1 MIIFSNQTVDILFYS
16 LIIANFLTFI
26 YSMSTLRFYLCK
38 LPNLNTLKKIISEFK
53 IIFANSIENLC
64 LFIERSLI
72 VNNLGLDKFTLF
84 THSKNYEKFL
94 SNTCTAVMRSIWAD
108 ELKNFKEKKKLILS
122 YNAINLINLTCLFG
136 GIFFATIG
144 FDLISLISN
153 NKFSEASYLVS
164 FLFLVGLF
172 KNTNIPYT
180 IIIYTMG
187 KSSDLANQL
196 YIEKFSLVLVLF
208 LSLKS
213 FGVYGLLLAYIIST
227 VLDKIYIIKTAR
239 KYINIEI
246 IEKKILI
253 TSILIFAT
261 IFFSLFFSKEFTSR
275 LYCFLIFSSLTII
288 CYLNDIKKL
297 LYLIKK

>member
-1 MIIFSNQTVDILFYS
+1 M
-16 LIIANFLTFI
+16 
-26 YSMSTLRFYLCK
+26 
-38 LPNLNTLKKIISEFK
+38 
-53 IIFANSIENLC
+53 
-64 LFIERSLI
+64 
-72 VNNLGLDKFTLF
+72 
-84 THSKNYEKFL
+84 
-94 SNTCTAVMRSIWAD
+94 
-108 ELKNFKEKKKLILS
+108 ILS

-153 NKFSEASYLVS
+153 NKVSEASYLVS

-180 IIIYTMG
+180 IIIHTMG